1 MNRVDFILSL
11 RFKNDKINDK
21 INPLDKEILVNIKD
35 NKYITIPELAKITNK
50 SEITVYR
57 HLDSLM
63 NQSMI
68 KGIGSRKNGYL
79 EIL

>member
-1 MNRVDFILSL
+1 MNRIDFILSL

-35 NKYITIPELAKITNK
+35 NKYLTIPELTKITNK

-63 NQSMI
+63 KQSMI
-68 KGIGSRKNGYL
+68 KRIGSRKNGYW